1 MSDMAEKKQKDRWRC
16 CITGC
21 NPKLFGYDAA
31 LKHKKATGHRI
42 ARWPV
47 RSAAGAAMARERT
60 RNGYYDKY
68 NVGAKARSIRPGF
81 LSSASSSS
89 TRSTGCEDPS
99 AFSVGGEFEGYE
111 NCGACDWCVKH
122 DYDGHE
128 WGEDDF

>member
-1 MSDMAEKKQKDRWRC
+1 MSASKQKQKDRWRC

-47 RSAAGAAMARERT
+47 RSAAGAAMARERN

-68 NVGAKARSIRPGF
+68 NVGAK
-81 LSSASSSS
+81 SAVV
-89 TRSTGCEDPS
+89 RLG
-99 AFSVGGEFEGYE
+99 
-111 NCGACDWCVKH
+111 H
-122 DYDGHE
+122 DSNDDH
-128 WGEDDF
+128 GEDDCHGGDFGG